1 MSIRTIVVFIYFAVF
16 TLPNL
21 AFANCTFK
29 TAEFINELRSPKS
42 INSIKIK
49 IPKSGKYN
57 KNFFKIITSKEENIP
72 PKLKKKFKAI
82 IKVEYKF
89 GTCTYNSSLKQN
101 GDYKDHINFAT
112 GLRSLNIKLKDG
124 NIQNAV
130 KFKLLLPKTRG
141 HYNEILGTIIAK
153 ELGFIVPETFEVL
166 VNVNGKQSI
175 MLFQEDAKKEM
186 LERNNRREG
195 PMFEGDESLLWSF
208 ENKKNFELEDI
219 SLARLTNS
227 KWFSL
232 GESSESITLFAY
244 KKLQQA
250 YLDYANS
257 HPPNY
262 LAIFPN
268 QNRSTI
274 FQDFHFLMTA
284 MNGSHALRPHNRKYY
299 YNSFLNFFEPIYY
312 DGDLNINKELVL
324 LSVSDKYA
332 FEEKYKFPY
341 KKLIQSENFSK
352 NILRSL
358 QNRVINYSEHVQLF
372 AVEGLKQLT
381 TNTTFL
387 QNQISNHKLEK
398 ITLIQSQA
406 LNQYQSRVENHAI
419 AQKKIHLMTKHKDY
433 YSAFDA
439 SQKAYKLTTKQLG
452 NLMSKN
458 TLNDERYIFLPKTL
472 PSKIYKEGVK
482 TQLLNVETGGMLVL
496 SSGISL
502 DINTNN
508 KKITINQTNPDDWI
522 LFVDT
527 DLTEWTINFS
537 GIKKNIYKNIT
548 QRFNFH
554 GMTGCL
560 NFYKSKFNKTVISG
574 NDGQCEDTINIVSSS
589 GSITSINVENS
600 FSDAVDFDFS
610 KLDIMETYI
619 VNAGNDCLDVSG
631 GTYKIIKAH
640 LENCSD
646 KGISVGE
653 ISEFNGGKIYVSQ
666 ANIAI
671 ASKDLSKV
679 IIAELETKDVLV
691 CIEASQKKQ
700 EFGGAIAIIDKNFCE
715 GDNKEDVHS
724 KIYKGAL

>member
-1 MSIRTIVVFIYFAVF
+1 MSIRAIIVFIYFVIF
-16 TLPNL
+16 TFPNL
-21 AFANCTFK
+21 AVANCTFK
-29 TAEFINELRSPKS
+29 TAEFINELQSPKS
-42 INSIKIK
+42 INSIKIE
-49 IPKSGKYN
+49 IPKSNKYN
-57 KNFFKIITSKEENIP
+57 KNFFKIIISKEENIP

-82 IKVEYKF
+82 VKVEYKF
-89 GTCTYNSSLKQN
+89 GTCAYNASVKQN

-166 VNVNGKQSI
+166 ADVNGKQSI

-219 SLARLTNS
+219 SLARLTNDN
-227 KWFSL
+227 WFSL

-250 YLDYANS
+250 YLNYANS

-268 QNRSTI
+268 QNRSKI
-274 FQDFHFLMTA
+274 FQDFYFLMSA

-312 DGDLNINKELVL
+312 DGDLNISKELVS
-324 LSVSDKYA
+324 LSISDKYA
-332 FEEKYKFPY
+332 FEKEYKFPH
-341 KKLIQSENFSK
+341 KKLMQSENFSR
-352 NILRSL
+352 NILASL
-358 QNRVINYSEHVQLF
+358 QNRVINYSEYIQLF
-372 AVEGLKQLT
+372 AADGLKQLA
-381 TNTTFL
+381 TNITFL
-387 QNQISNHKLEK
+387 QNQISNHNLEQ
-398 ITLIQSQA
+398 ITFIQSQA
-406 LNQYQSRVENHAI
+406 LSQYQSRVEGHALI
-419 AQKKIHLMTKHKDY
+419 QKKMHSITKHKDY
-433 YSAFDA
+433 YSAFDT
-439 SQKAYKLTTKQLG
+439 SQKAYKLTTKQIG
-452 NLMSKN
+452 NLISKN
-458 TLNDERYIFLPKTL
+458 ILNDERYIFLPKKL
-472 PSKIYKEGVK
+472 PSRIYKQDVK
-482 TQLLNVETGGMLVL
+482 TQLLNAEDGGMLVL
-496 SSGISL
+496 SSGIGL

-508 KKITINQTNPDDWI
+508 KKIIINQTDPQDWI
-522 LFVDT
+522 LFIDT
-527 DLTEWTINFS
+527 DLTEWTINFN
-537 GIKKNIYKNIT
+537 GIKKNTYKNTT
-548 QRFNFH
+548 QRFNLH

-560 NFYKSKFNKTVISG
+560 NFYKSKFKNTLISAK
-574 NDGQCEDTINIVSSS
+574 DGQCEDTINIVNSS
-589 GSITSINVENS
+589 GTITSINVENS

-610 KLDIMETYI
+610 KLNIMEANI
-619 VNAGNDCLDVSG
+619 INAGNDCLDVSG
-631 GTYKIIKAH
+631 GSYSVTKAH
-640 LENCSD
+640 LEYCSD

-653 ISEFNGGKIYVSQ
+653 VSKFNGGKIYVSQ
-666 ANIAI
+666 TNTAI

-679 IIAELETKDVLV
+679 IISELQTKDVLV
-691 CIEASQKKQ
+691 CVEASHKKQ

-724 KIYKGAL
+724 KIYRGAL